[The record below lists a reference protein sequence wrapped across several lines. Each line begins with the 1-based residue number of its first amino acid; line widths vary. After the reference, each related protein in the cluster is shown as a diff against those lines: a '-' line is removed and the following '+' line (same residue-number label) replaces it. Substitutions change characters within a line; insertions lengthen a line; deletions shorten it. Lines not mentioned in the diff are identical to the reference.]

1 MVYSENINSIVGLI
15 AYFALTNN
23 SKKEGTVIAHTE
35 QTLEEKLLEKYS
47 GDIDALVHQ
56 LETIKERHK
65 NGKKQREYGDVVIEM
80 KAVAKQYRVGRQKVA
95 ALKGVSSKIRQGE
108 FVAVTGPS
116 GSGKSTFLQIIGA
129 LDKPSSGE
137 VLVNGRNIEKLSDR
151 KLSVFRGQTIGF
163 VFQFFY
169 LQPFLNL
176 QRNLEVP
183 SMFAHKKRV
192 ERRKNSIALSD
203 KVGLSDRL
211 KHLPNELSG
220 GQMQRAA
227 IARALMNNPKI
238 LLADEP
244 TGNLD
249 RENAFAIMDL
259 FDAVRTEFG
268 TTIIVVTHD
277 KELAAR
283 ADREIAMRD
292 GQVV

>member
-1 MVYSENINSIVGLI
+1 MMTKEK
-15 AYFALTNN
+15 
-23 SKKEGTVIAHTE
+23 SKKSNS
-35 QTLEEKLLEKYS
+35 LEEQLLEKYK
-47 GDIDALVHQ
+47 GDITKLTQVLEHLQKQTRPKKSNRQYGELVVELREVSKKYKVGKQSVQAL
-56 LETIKERHK
+56 
-65 NGKKQREYGDVVIEM
+65 D
-80 KAVAKQYRVGRQKVA
+80 
-95 ALKGVSSKIRQGE
+95 GVSAAIKQGE

-137 VLVNGRNIEKLSDR
+137 VIVNGMPIKKLSDR

-183 SMFAHKKRV
+183 GMFAHKKRS
-192 ERRKNSIALSD
+192 ERRKSAAELTE

-238 LLADEP
+238 ILADEP

-259 FDAVRTEFG
+259 FDAVREEFG

-277 KELAAR
+277 QELAQR
-283 ADREIAMRD
+283 ADREISMKD
-292 GQVV
+292 GKIIL